1 MTNRRRQ
8 KRREKQKRKRLT
20 VNSFSR
26 DQLTFVVQKKD
37 DPTDQLL
44 VFFPKDTSVGVK
56 PLRV

>member
-1 MTNRRRQ
+1 MLS
-8 KRREKQKRKRLT
+8 KHLT
-20 VNSFSR
+20 ALDIAYFVVLILFLSR